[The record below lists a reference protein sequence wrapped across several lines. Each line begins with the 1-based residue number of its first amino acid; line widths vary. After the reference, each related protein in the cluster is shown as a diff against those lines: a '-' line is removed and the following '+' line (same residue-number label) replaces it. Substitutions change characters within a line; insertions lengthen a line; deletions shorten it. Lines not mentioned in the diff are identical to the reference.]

1 VAQIDPTVFDIIDFQ
16 EYGKLIATASGAPHR
31 IMRSPEVIAEMQRQR
46 EQQKQTEMMSQ
57 ALPAVAGSVKDL
69 AQAEALSQ

>member
-1 VAQIDPTVFDIIDFQ
+1 
-16 EYGKLIATASGAPHR
+16 
-31 IMRSPEVIAEMQRQR
+31 MRSPEVIAEMQRQR